1 MKTIITSED
10 LKRIIAAGT
19 KEMDDRWQYTQS
31 ARMLMD
37 SFIAGMQNELDQIE
51 YEQEKAEKEAWNS

>member
-19 KEMDDRWQYTQS
+19 KEMDFQWQYTQS